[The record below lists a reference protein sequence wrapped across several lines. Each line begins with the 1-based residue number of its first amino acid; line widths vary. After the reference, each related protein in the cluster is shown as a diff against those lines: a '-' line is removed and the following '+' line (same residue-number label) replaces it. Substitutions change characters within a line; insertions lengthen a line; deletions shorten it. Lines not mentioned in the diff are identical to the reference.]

1 MEHHSCAH
9 IRSRANGV
17 GGALAIILS
26 FFAWRDS
33 VKAWRNIFLLRGER
47 ARLKSVLRDEEK
59 AASGIDGH
67 DLDVKIEVNWRELGQ
82 EIVDRF
88 AMDVFAGFSSF
99 LVGVGTL
106 LAIGGANPRVY
117 RASNLLSGYIGNAPG
132 AFWGLGNTL
141 WSVYLF
147 RRAGRHHLIG
157 TRILENEMIKD
168 RMSRRTKAV
177 RRHSFLIG
185 LATLVS
191 APCGMLTATRWQ
203 GYPPLIPCIIL
214 SKWGNVIWRRRLG
227 YTRFPV
233 STSSPMGGPQDL
245 IGELEWT
252 IAVQDTLRK
261 EKKART
267 IVDID
272 TYRAKESITTFM
284 GKCGLLEDLCLKLL
298 RGGHIR
304 RDAVGI
310 IEIDRMT
317 IEGYEET
324 VPVFTQTAC
333 ELLQKKGLLVL
344 AYRER
349 HLLEL
354 LGASA
359 YDTAVRRE
367 QALLKR
373 ESAGG

>member
-1 MEHHSCAH
+1 M
-9 IRSRANGV
+9 
-17 GGALAIILS
+17 
-26 FFAWRDS
+26 
-33 VKAWRNIFLLRGER
+33 
-47 ARLKSVLRDEEK
+47 ARLPAINPVYNFVEM
-59 AASGIDGH
+59 
-67 DLDVKIEVNWRELGQ
+67 GQ
-82 EIVDRF
+82 C
-88 AMDVFAGFSSF
+88 
-99 LVGVGTL
+99 
-106 LAIGGANPRVY
+106 
-117 RASNLLSGYIGNAPG
+117 
-132 AFWGLGNTL
+132 
-141 WSVYLF
+141 YL
-147 RRAGRHHLIG
+147 
-157 TRILENEMIKD
+157 E
-168 RMSRRTKAV
+168 
-177 RRHSFLIG
+177 
-185 LATLVS
+185 
-191 APCGMLTATRWQ
+191 TAT
-203 GYPPLIPCIIL
+203 G
-214 SKWGNVIWRRRLG
+214 V
-227 YTRFPV
+227 YTLPSLCEFAY
-233 STSSPMGGPQDL
+233 GGPQDL